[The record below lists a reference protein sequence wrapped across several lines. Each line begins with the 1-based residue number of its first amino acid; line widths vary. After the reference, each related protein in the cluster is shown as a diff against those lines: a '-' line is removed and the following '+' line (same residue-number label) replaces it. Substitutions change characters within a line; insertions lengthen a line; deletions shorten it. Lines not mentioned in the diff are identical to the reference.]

1 MTGKRTRLDPLLPPA
16 IPPVATYHMNGYRR
30 GPDNEWS
37 PTDMGLETA
46 AVAQRIL
53 LSYALEL
60 ETRAELAARYCLGET
75 QVQSTVAGRA
85 HHWLTLPIRQRLLAL
100 GIGSRKMARS
110 AARPKELLAA
120 LQKLA
125 GEASL
130 MLLWPERYSPADL
143 ERVQTDLWLLSG
155 AWWEPA
161 SARMGRAS

>member
-1 MTGKRTRLDPLLPPA
+1 MVAQLKAPARLDPLLPPA
-16 IPPVATYHMNGYRR
+16 IPPADAKHMLGYRR
-30 GPDNEWS
+30 NAGEAWE
-37 PTDMGLETA
+37 PTDSGLETA
-46 AVAQRIL
+46 AMAQRIL

-60 ETRAELAARYCLGET
+60 ETRAELAARYCLGLT

-85 HHWLTLPIRQRLLAL
+85 HYWLTLPIRQRLLAL

-125 GEASL
+125 GEASV
-130 MLLWPERYSPADL
+130 MMLWPEHYYPADL

-155 AWWEPA
+155 AWWEP
-161 SARMGRAS
+161 RA